1 MPLCNFQYENGFK
14 TAKDILTKFDIYN
27 KYKALSDFVQIIRSV
42 TTFFTEL
49 KVGSWSFE
57 GIIIYVREV
66 DSTAVCQH
74 CSMAVQQ

>member
-42 TTFFTEL
+42 TTFFYRIKGRFLEFRRYHNFANL
-49 KVGSWSFE
+49 FSNLS
-57 GIIIYVREV
+57 R
-66 DSTAVCQH
+66 STFY
-74 CSMAVQQ
+74 